1 MAPPLVSL
9 LQADEIR
16 SADWNR
22 CALPYLLPDD
32 RDGADTAQSSQPLFR
47 PKPLKSKGLG
57 IDDGRNFAASRSGRA
72 AWATSV
78 PEAPMPTR
86 DVYPATAGSSKYRL
100 RESSRS
106 SSTAWICPLVGLV
119 T

>member
-1 MAPPLVSL
+1 MEPVPVC
-9 LQADEIR
+9 R
-16 SADWNR
+16 T
-22 CALPYLLPDD
+22 LLPDD
-32 RDGADTAQSSQPLFR
+32 GDGADTAQSSQHVEPVFR

-57 IDDGRNFAASRSGRA
+57 IDDGRNFAASRPGRA
-72 AWATSV
+72 PWATSAL
-78 PEAPMPTR
+78 EAPMPTR

-106 SSTAWICPLVGLV
+106 SSTAWICPLAALV